1 MNKFKV
7 ALFDLD
13 GTILDTEGEYTE
25 FWGGIGRIYHPEMPD
40 FASIIKG
47 TTLTQI
53 FSKYFPDAD
62 IQESITSKLDEWEK
76 GMQYRFVD
84 GAEEFVSFLKSR
96 GVKTAIVTS
105 SNEKKMES
113 VRLKS
118 PSIMR
123 LFDKVLTSEM
133 FSHSKPHPDCYQ
145 LGAKVFGVEKEQ
157 CIVFE
162 DAFTGLQAGRSAGMF
177 TVGLATTNS
186 PDSIRDKCDFVVDDF
201 TDERLKDFFI

>member
-40 FASIIKG
+40 FASVIKG

-145 LGAKVFGVEKEQ
+145 LGVKVFGVEKEQ

-201 TDERLKDFFI
+201 TDERLKDFFM